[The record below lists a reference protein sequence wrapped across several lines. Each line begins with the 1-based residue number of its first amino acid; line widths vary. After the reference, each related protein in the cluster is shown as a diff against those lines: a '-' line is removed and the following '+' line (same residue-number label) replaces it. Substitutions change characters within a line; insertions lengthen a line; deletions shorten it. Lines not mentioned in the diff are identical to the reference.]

1 MDLFPYK
8 YRGDQEEIVRQVSE
22 AVRCGIPLVMESGTG
37 TGKTVTSLTG
47 ALEVV
52 LGTGKKV
59 IYLTRTKS
67 QQRQVIHEVSL
78 ISKNVDLVCIG
89 LQGRS
94 SGTCPMMAGDPELA
108 IGTSEELSK
117 LCSEY
122 KKKDAG
128 ESSGCIYFDN
138 MEKCDLSKYIEYLKK
153 EHPQPE
159 EFFSF
164 CLQDLVC
171 PYELTKRL
179 LQNADV
185 VAIPYPFIF
194 SPHVIR
200 HFVDWMGIPLS
211 NMVLIVDEA
220 HNLPSYLREVM
231 TVEYTTRALDLVEKE
246 AKDWGDPE
254 ISKGFKV
261 TDISAVFRECMEYAI
276 SEYIVDEDGI
286 LPYGFLQDEMMG
298 RLGVSSL
305 SLDSIYKG
313 LIEEGEIIVENK
325 KSNRKLPRSYIR
337 SFGDFMLSWNLCE
350 ENTYVKLIVGGSN
363 PRFEAFCLDPY
374 EAAEPLRGCWASLSM
389 SGTLTPLSDYSHEL
403 GMEDPIERVFVSPF
417 PKENLRVLYVDDVST
432 NYEEINENQ
441 KTYSKMVDHVS
452 GLIHSVNR
460 NTAVFFPSYNL
471 MDRMFNDCIHTIS
484 DRRIFVERRGMAQ
497 SELMETVSNFRASEG
512 SILFCVMGG
521 RISEGLDFPD
531 KELEVAII
539 VGIPFPK
546 PTAKQEALIRYC
558 DYRFG
563 NGWEHAVKVPA
574 QRKMRQAIGRLIRSE
589 TDRGIAI
596 MLDRRVSTMEGLG
609 AIHTTEPVKEV
620 KGFFRE

>member
-22 AVRCGIPLVMESGTG
+22 AVRRGIPLVMESGTG

-78 ISKNVDLVCIG
+78 ISKNVGLICIG

-94 SGTCPMMAGDPELA
+94 SNTCPMMAGDPELA
-108 IGTSEELSK
+108 TGTSEELSK

-122 KKKDAG
+122 KKKNAG
-128 ESSGCIYFDN
+128 ESSECIYFDN
-138 MEKCDLSKYIEYLKK
+138 TEQCDLSKYLEYLRK
-153 EHPQPE
+153 EHLQPE
-159 EFFSF
+159 EFFSY
-164 CLQDLVC
+164 CIQDLVC

-185 VAIPYPFIF
+185 VAVPYPFIF

-200 HFVDWMGIPLS
+200 HFVDWTGTPLS
-211 NMVLIVDEA
+211 NMVLVVDEA

-246 AKDWGDPE
+246 AKDWGDPV

-261 TDISAVFRECMEYAI
+261 TDISSVLRECMEYAI
-276 SEYIVDEDGI
+276 SEYIIDEDGI

-313 LIEEGEIIVENK
+313 LIEQGEIIVENK

-350 ENTYVKLIVGGSN
+350 ENTYVKLIIGGSN

-374 EAAEPLRGCWASLSM
+374 EAAEPLRECWASLSM

-403 GMEDPIERVFVSPF
+403 GMEEPIERVFVSPF
-417 PKENLRVLYVDDVST
+417 PKENLKVLYVDDVST

-441 KTYSKMVDHVS
+441 KTYSKMVDHVR

-460 NTAVFFPSYNL
+460 NTAVFFPSYSL
-471 MDRMFNDCIHTIS
+471 MDRMFNDCVHTIS
-484 DRRIFVERRGMAQ
+484 DRRIFAERRGMAQ
-497 SELMETVSNFRASEG
+497 SELMEAVSNFRSSEG

-596 MLDRRVSTMEGLG
+596 ILDRRVSTMEGLG

-620 KGFFRE
+620 KDFFRE